1 MSKRN
6 NGDGSIFKVSDN
18 KWVAT
23 IQVGKSLDGKP
34 KRKQFSAKTEKEVK
48 RKLAEFKK
56 NRSILDSVQ
65 NSQITVADYASR
77 FLAFKKPALKPTSYQ
92 RLNSTIDTYIIPNF
106 NYTFFSELTTQDI
119 QNLINEISKQKSYST
134 GKKIYDCLNAM
145 YKYDLGLPPQ
155 QQTANFNPCTN
166 VIVNKNSFNTSLT
179 TNNEVKYFTDEEL
192 VKIQSEICRCY
203 DTNGKPVYPYGLLFT
218 IILNTGLRIGEILA
232 ITKKDIDLN
241 NKTLTVSKNVIQI
254 KNPTGKGYITK
265 IQNNPKTFSGNRTL
279 SLNSAS
285 INAINALYEL
295 FPNQE
300 YLALNSNG
308 KPVTP
313 QNAEKTF
320 SQILK
325 SCKIDSRGRKCHALR
340 HTFATKLFMQGID
353 VKMVSHILGH
363 SSTSFT
369 RDVYI
374 SIIQKTQAIVM
385 EKIPEIKI
393 EKIGE

>member
-1 MSKRN
+1 MKKRN

-23 IQVGKSLDGKP
+23 IQIGKTLDGKP

-56 NRSILDSVQ
+56 NRSIFESVQ
-65 NSQITVADYASR
+65 NSQITVADYAKR

-92 RLNSTIDTYIIPNF
+92 RLSSTIDTYIISNF
-106 NYTFFSELTTQDI
+106 NYTLFSELTTQDI
-119 QNLINEISKQKSYST
+119 QNLINEISEKKSYST
-134 GKKIYDCLNAM
+134 AKKIYDCLNAM

-155 QQTANFNPCTN
+155 QQTAKFNPCAN
-166 VIVNKNSFNTSLT
+166 VAINKNTFNVSAVS
-179 TNNEVKYFTDEEL
+179 EIKYFTDEEI
-192 VKIQSEICRCY
+192 VKIQSEIYRCN
-203 DTNGKPVYPYGLLFT
+203 DRNGKLIYPYGLLYI

-232 ITKKDIDLN
+232 ITRNDIDLE
-241 NKTLTVSKNVIQI
+241 NKTLTINKNAVQI
-254 KNPTGKGYITK
+254 KNSDGKGYEVV
-265 IQNNPKTFSGNRTL
+265 IQNNPKTFSGNRVL
-279 SLNSAS
+279 SLNNTC
-285 INAINALYEL
+285 INAINALL
-295 FPNQE
+295 DIFPNQE

-320 SQILK
+320 AQILK
-325 SCKIDSRGRKCHALR
+325 VCNIDSKGRKCHALR
-340 HTFATKLFMQGID
+340 HTFATKLFEQGID

-363 SSTSFT
+363 SSSSFT

-374 SIIQKTQAIVM
+374 SIIQKTQASVM
-385 EKIPEIKI
+385 SKIPEIKI

>member
-1 MSKRN
+1 MKKRN

-23 IQVGKSLDGKP
+23 IQIGKTLDGKP

-56 NRSILDSVQ
+56 NRSIFDNVQ
-65 NSQITVADYASR
+65 SSQITVADYAKR
-77 FLAFKKPALKPTSYQ
+77 FLAFKKPVLKPTSYQ

-106 NYTFFSELTTQDI
+106 NYTLFSELTTQDI
-119 QNLINEISKQKSYST
+119 QSLINEISQKKSYST
-134 GKKIYDCLNAM
+134 AKKIYDCLNAM

-155 QQTANFNPCTN
+155 QQTAKFNPCSN
-166 VIVNKNSFNTSLT
+166 VAINKNTFNVSAV
-179 TNNEVKYFTDEEL
+179 NEIKYFTDEEII
-192 VKIQSEICRCY
+192 KIQSEIYKCNDR
-203 DTNGKPVYPYGLLFT
+203 NGKLIYPYGLLYI

-232 ITKKDIDLN
+232 ITKNDIDLD
-241 NKTLTVSKNVIQI
+241 NKTLTINKNAVQI
-254 KNPTGKGYITK
+254 KNADGKGYGVI
-265 IQNNPKTFSGNRTL
+265 IQNNPKTFSGNRVL
-279 SLNSAS
+279 SLNNTC
-285 INAINALYEL
+285 IDAINALFEI
-295 FPNQE
+295 FPNQK

-325 SCKIDSRGRKCHALR
+325 VCNIDSKGRKCHALR
-340 HTFATKLFMQGID
+340 HTFATKLFEQGID

-363 SSTSFT
+363 SSSSFT

-374 SIIQKTQAIVM
+374 SIIQKTQASVM
-385 EKIPEIKI
+385 SKIPEIKI

>member
-1 MSKRN
+1 MKKRN

-23 IQVGKSLDGKP
+23 IQIGKTLDGKP

-56 NRSILDSVQ
+56 NRSIFESIQ
-65 NSQITVADYASR
+65 NSQITVADYAKR

-92 RLNSTIDTYIIPNF
+92 RLNSTIDTYIISNF
-106 NYTFFSELTTQDI
+106 NYTLFSELTTQDI
-119 QNLINEISKQKSYST
+119 QNLINEISEKKSYST
-134 GKKIYDCLNAM
+134 AKKIYDCLNAM

-155 QQTANFNPCTN
+155 QQTAKFNPCAN
-166 VIVNKNSFNTSLT
+166 VAINKNTFNVSAV
-179 TNNEVKYFTDEEL
+179 NEIKYFTDEEII
-192 VKIQSEICRCY
+192 KIQSEIYRCN
-203 DTNGKPVYPYGLLFT
+203 DRNGKLIYPYGLLYI

-232 ITKKDIDLN
+232 ITRNDIDLE
-241 NKTLTVSKNVIQI
+241 NKTLTINKNAVQI
-254 KNPTGKGYITK
+254 KNSDGKGYEVV
-265 IQNNPKTFSGNRTL
+265 IQNNPKTFSGNRVL
-279 SLNSAS
+279 SLNNTC
-285 INAINALYEL
+285 INAITALL
-295 FPNQE
+295 DIFPNQE

-325 SCKIDSRGRKCHALR
+325 VCNIDSKGRKCHALR
-340 HTFATKLFMQGID
+340 HTFATKLFEQGID

-363 SSTSFT
+363 SSSSFT

-374 SIIQKTQAIVM
+374 SIIQKTQASAM
-385 EKIPEIKI
+385 NKIPEIRI

>member
-23 IQVGKSLDGKP
+23 IQIGKTLDGKP

-92 RLNSTIDTYIIPNF
+92 RLHSTIDTYIIPNF

-119 QNLINEISKQKSYST
+119 QNLINEISTEKSYST
-134 GKKIYDCLNAM
+134 AKKIYDCLNAM

-155 QQTANFNPCTN
+155 QQTAKFNPCSN
-166 VIVNKNSFNTSLT
+166 VVVNKNAFNVSAI
-179 TNNEVKYFTDEEL
+179 NEIKYFTDKEII
-192 VKIQSEICRCY
+192 KIQSEIYRCN
-203 DTNGKPVYPYGLLFT
+203 DNNGKLVYPYGLLYI

-232 ITKKDIDLN
+232 LTREDINLED
-241 NKTLTVSKNVIQI
+241 KTLTVNKNAIQI
-254 KNPTGKGYITK
+254 KNENGKGYVVQ
-265 IQNNPKTFSGNRTL
+265 IQNNPKTFSGNRVL
-279 SLNSAS
+279 SLN
-285 INAINALYEL
+285 NTCLKAIKTLFEI
-295 FPNQE
+295 FPNQK
-300 YLALNSNG
+300 YLALNSNN

-325 SCKIDSRGRKCHALR
+325 VCNIDSKGRKCHALR
-340 HTFATKLFMQGID
+340 HTFATKLFEQGID

-363 SSTSFT
+363 SSSSFT

-374 SIIQKTQAIVM
+374 SIIQKTQASVM
-385 EKIPEIKI
+385 NKIPEIKI

>member
-1 MSKRN
+1 MKKRN

-23 IQVGKSLDGKP
+23 IQIGKTLDGKP

-56 NRSILDSVQ
+56 NRSIFDNVQ
-65 NSQITVADYASR
+65 NPQITVADYAKR
-77 FLAFKKPALKPTSYQ
+77 FLAFKKSALKPTSYQ
-92 RLNSTIDTYIIPNF
+92 RLNSTIDTYVIPNF
-106 NYTFFSELTTQDI
+106 NYTLFSELTTQNI
-119 QNLINEISKQKSYST
+119 QNLINEISEKKSYST
-134 GKKIYDCLNAM
+134 AKKIYDCLNAM

-155 QQTANFNPCTN
+155 QQTAKFNPCAN
-166 VIVNKNSFNTSLT
+166 VIINKNAFNISAV
-179 TNNEVKYFTDEEL
+179 NDIKYFTDEEII
-192 VKIQSEICRCY
+192 KIQSEIYRCN
-203 DTNGKPVYPYGLLFT
+203 DKNGTLIYPYGLLYI

-232 ITKKDIDLN
+232 ITRKDIDLD
-241 NKTLTVSKNVIQI
+241 NKTLTINKNAVQI
-254 KNPTGKGYITK
+254 KNEDGKGYTVI
-265 IQNNPKTFSGNRTL
+265 IQNNPKTFSGNRVL
-279 SLNSAS
+279 SLNNMC
-285 INAINALYEL
+285 INAINALFEI

-325 SCKIDSRGRKCHALR
+325 VCNIDSKGRKCHALR
-340 HTFATKLFMQGID
+340 HTFATKLFEQGID
-353 VKMVSHILGH
+353 IKMVSHILGH
-363 SSTSFT
+363 SSSSFT

-374 SIIQKTQAIVM
+374 SIIQKTQASVM
-385 EKIPEIKI
+385 NQIPEIKI

>member
-23 IQVGKSLDGKP
+23 IQIGKTLDGKP

-92 RLNSTIDTYIIPNF
+92 RLKSTIDTYIIPNF

-119 QNLINEISKQKSYST
+119 QNLINEISKEKSYST
-134 GKKIYDCLNAM
+134 AKKIYDCLNAM

-155 QQTANFNPCTN
+155 QQTAKFNPCSN
-166 VIVNKNSFNTSLT
+166 VIVNKNAFNTSMV
-179 TNNEVKYFTDEEL
+179 NEIKYFTDKEIA
-192 VKIQSEICRCY
+192 KIQSEIYKCNDR
-203 DTNGKPVYPYGLLFT
+203 NGKLIYPYGLLYI

-232 ITKKDIDLN
+232 LTREDIDLEE
-241 NKTLTVSKNVIQI
+241 KTLTVDKNAIQI
-254 KNPTGKGYITK
+254 KNENGKGYVVQ
-265 IQNNPKTFSGNRTL
+265 IQNNPKTFSGNRVL
-279 SLNSAS
+279 SLNDTCLK
-285 INAINALYEL
+285 AIKTLFEI
-295 FPNQE
+295 FPNQK
-300 YLALNSNG
+300 YLALNSNN